1 MHELRKSFMDK
12 EAAED
17 SEAAVLQAAIME
29 ENKNYREEIK
39 KLEEEK
45 SSVQKNMKSEIEKTS
60 GLNNQIDRLTN
71 DLNGA
76 KEQIELLKSENK
88 SFEFKLKNQRE
99 EIINSSRNQLQAER
113 MESQQVTAGLRNQFK
128 LTISLF
134 ISGIFL
140 DLISNLKPEV
150 GLV

>member
-17 SEAAVLQAAIME
+17 SEAAALQAAIME

-45 SSVQKNMKSEIEKTS
+45 SSIQKNMKSEIEKTS

-128 LTISLF
+128 LNFSFFRVDF
-134 ISGIFL
+134 ISNF
-140 DLISNLKPEV
+140 KPEV
-150 GLV
+150 KL

>member
-17 SEAAVLQAAIME
+17 SEAAALQAAIME

-45 SSVQKNMKSEIEKTS
+45 SSIQKNMKSEIEKTS
-60 GLNNQIDRLTN
+60 GLNNQIDRLTT

-128 LTISLF
+128 LSDPLRSQT
-134 ISGIFL
+134 
-140 DLISNLKPEV
+140 
-150 GLV
+150 

>member
-17 SEAAVLQAAIME
+17 SEAAALQAAIME

-45 SSVQKNMKSEIEKTS
+45 SSIQKNMKSEIEKTS

-128 LTISLF
+128 LGDPLRFDLKLETG
-134 ISGIFL
+134 SGIM
-140 DLISNLKPEV
+140 NRTRV
-150 GLV
+150 V

>member
-1 MHELRKSFMDK
+1 MNFVNPS
-12 EAAED
+12 ED
-17 SEAAVLQAAIME
+17 SEPAALQAAIME

-39 KLEEEK
+39 KLEKEK
-45 SSVQKNMKSEIEKTS
+45 SSIQKSIKSEIEKTS
-60 GLNNQIDRLTN
+60 GLNNQIDRLTS

-99 EIINSSRNQLQAER
+99 EIIHSSSNQLQAET

-128 LTISLF
+128 S
-134 ISGIFL
+134 IFSFHSSSTHL
-140 DLISNLKPEV
+140 RVVRRRVFVVFMMIHII
-150 GLV
+150 

>member
-1 MHELRKSFMDK
+1 MDK

-17 SEAAVLQAAIME
+17 SEAAALQAAIME

-45 SSVQKNMKSEIEKTS
+45 SSIQKNMKSEIEKTS

-128 LTISLF
+128 LRDPLRFDVKSETGSEIV
-134 ISGIFL
+134 
-140 DLISNLKPEV
+140 KRK
-150 GLV
+150 

>member
-1 MHELRKSFMDK
+1 MDK

-17 SEAAVLQAAIME
+17 SEAAALQAAIME

-45 SSVQKNMKSEIEKTS
+45 SSIQKNIKSEIEKTS

-128 LTISLF
+128 LKFS
-134 ISGIFL
+134 FL
-140 DLISNLKPEV
+140 NSDPRRFYLKLETGSENV
-150 GLV
+150 KWKGV

>member
-1 MHELRKSFMDK
+1 MTSFDLVNLEHSMHELRKSFMDK

-17 SEAAVLQAAIME
+17 SEAAALQAAIME

-45 SSVQKNMKSEIEKTS
+45 SSIQKNIKSEIEKTS
-60 GLNNQIDRLTN
+60 GLNGQIERLTN

-76 KEQIELLKSENK
+76 REQIELLKSENK

-99 EIINSSRNQLQAER
+99 EIMNSSRNQLQAER

-128 LTISLF
+128 IIVTL
-134 ISGIFL
+134 
-140 DLISNLKPEV
+140 
-150 GLV
+150 

>member
-1 MHELRKSFMDK
+1 MDK

-17 SEAAVLQAAIME
+17 SEAAALQAAIME

-45 SSVQKNMKSEIEKTS
+45 SSIQKNIKSEIEKTS

-99 EIINSSRNQLQAER
+99 EMINSSRNQLQAER

-128 LTISLF
+128 S
-134 ISGIFL
+134 SHFL
-140 DLISNLKPEV
+140 KFS
-150 GLV
+150 

>member
-17 SEAAVLQAAIME
+17 SEAAALQAAIME

-45 SSVQKNMKSEIEKTS
+45 SSIQKNMKSEIEKTS

-113 MESQQVTAGLRNQFK
+113 MESQQVTAGLRN
-128 LTISLF
+128 
-134 ISGIFL
+134 
-140 DLISNLKPEV
+140 
-150 GLV
+150 

>member
-1 MHELRKSFMDK
+1 MDK

-17 SEAAVLQAAIME
+17 SEAAALQAAIME

-45 SSVQKNMKSEIEKTS
+45 SSIQKNMKSEIEKTS

-128 LTISLF
+128 LTISF
-134 ISGIFL
+134 FNWGIRV
-140 DLISNLKPEV
+140 P
-150 GLV
+150 

>member
-1 MHELRKSFMDK
+1 MTSFDLINLEHNMHELRKSFMDK

-17 SEAAVLQAAIME
+17 SEAAALQAAIME
-29 ENKNYREEIK
+29 ENKSYREEIK

-45 SSVQKNMKSEIEKTS
+45 SSIQKNIKSEIEKTS
-60 GLNNQIDRLTN
+60 GLNGQIERLTN

-76 KEQIELLKSENK
+76 REQIELLKSENK

-99 EIINSSRNQLQAER
+99 EIMNSSRNQLQAER

-128 LTISLF
+128 I
-134 ISGIFL
+134 IVI
-140 DLISNLKPEV
+140 V
-150 GLV
+150 

>member
-1 MHELRKSFMDK
+1 MDK

-17 SEAAVLQAAIME
+17 SEAAALQAAIME

-45 SSVQKNMKSEIEKTS
+45 SSIQKNIKSEIEKTS
-60 GLNNQIDRLTN
+60 GLNSQIDRLTN

-76 KEQIELLKSENK
+76 REQIELLKSENK

-99 EIINSSRNQLQAER
+99 EIMNSSRNQLQAER

-128 LTISLF
+128 I
-134 ISGIFL
+134 IVI
-140 DLISNLKPEV
+140 V
-150 GLV
+150 

>member
-1 MHELRKSFMDK
+1 MN
-12 EAAED
+12 
-17 SEAAVLQAAIME
+17 IME

-45 SSVQKNMKSEIEKTS
+45 SSIQKNIKSEIEKTS
-60 GLNNQIDRLTN
+60 GLNNQIDRLTS

-128 LTISLF
+128 S
-134 ISGIFL
+134 SHFL
-140 DLISNLKPEV
+140 KFS
-150 GLV
+150 

>member
-17 SEAAVLQAAIME
+17 SEAAALQAAIME

-45 SSVQKNMKSEIEKTS
+45 SSIQKNIKSEIEKTS
-60 GLNNQIDRLTN
+60 GLNSQIDRLTN

-76 KEQIELLKSENK
+76 REQIELLKSENK

-99 EIINSSRNQLQAER
+99 EIMNSSRNQLQAER

-128 LTISLF
+128 LCINLRNTDQ
-134 ISGIFL
+134 SGL
-140 DLISNLKPEV
+140 GV
-150 GLV
+150 V

>member
-1 MHELRKSFMDK
+1 MDK

-17 SEAAVLQAAIME
+17 SEAAALQAAIME

-45 SSVQKNMKSEIEKTS
+45 SSIQKNMKSEIEKTS
-60 GLNNQIDRLTN
+60 GLNNQIDRLTT

-128 LTISLF
+128 LSDPLRSQT
-134 ISGIFL
+134 
-140 DLISNLKPEV
+140 
-150 GLV
+150 

>member
-1 MHELRKSFMDK
+1 MDK

-17 SEAAVLQAAIME
+17 SEAAALQAAIME

-45 SSVQKNMKSEIEKTS
+45 SSIQKNIKSEIEKTS

-128 LTISLF
+128 LRDPLRF
-134 ISGIFL
+134 
-140 DLISNLKPEV
+140 DLKLETGSEMVNRK
-150 GLV
+150 

>member
-17 SEAAVLQAAIME
+17 SEAAALQAAIME

-39 KLEEEK
+39 KLGEEK
-45 SSVQKNMKSEIEKTS
+45 SSIQKNMKSEIEKTS

-128 LTISLF
+128 LGDPLRFDLKLETG
-134 ISGIFL
+134 SGIM
-140 DLISNLKPEV
+140 NRTRV
-150 GLV
+150 V

>member
-1 MHELRKSFMDK
+1 MHELRKSFKDK

-17 SEAAVLQAAIME
+17 SEAAALQ

-45 SSVQKNMKSEIEKTS
+45 SSIQKNIKSEIEKTS

-128 LTISLF
+128 LNDSLRY
-134 ISGIFL
+134 
-140 DLISNLKPEV
+140 DLKNRILKPEV
-150 GLV
+150 EL

>member
-17 SEAAVLQAAIME
+17 SEAAALQAAIME

-45 SSVQKNMKSEIEKTS
+45 SSIQKNMKSETEKTS

-128 LTISLF
+128 LQFRS
-134 ISGIFL
+134 
-140 DLISNLKPEV
+140 
-150 GLV
+150 

>member
-1 MHELRKSFMDK
+1 MDK

-17 SEAAVLQAAIME
+17 SEAAALQAAIME

-45 SSVQKNMKSEIEKTS
+45 SSIQKNIKSEIEKTS

-128 LTISLF
+128 LEF
-134 ISGIFL
+134 
-140 DLISNLKPEV
+140 
-150 GLV
+150 

>member
-1 MHELRKSFMDK
+1 MDK

-17 SEAAVLQAAIME
+17 SEAAALQAAIME

-45 SSVQKNMKSEIEKTS
+45 SSIQKNIKSEIEKTS

-128 LTISLF
+128 S
-134 ISGIFL
+134 SHFL
-140 DLISNLKPEV
+140 KFS
-150 GLV
+150 

>member
-17 SEAAVLQAAIME
+17 SEAAALQAAIME

-45 SSVQKNMKSEIEKTS
+45 SSIQKNMKSEIEKTS

-128 LTISLF
+128 LKF
-134 ISGIFL
+134 F
-140 DLISNLKPEV
+140 ISNLKPEV
-150 GLV
+150 KL

>member
-1 MHELRKSFMDK
+1 MDK

-17 SEAAVLQAAIME
+17 SEAAALQAAIME

-45 SSVQKNMKSEIEKTS
+45 SSIQKNIKSEIEKTS
-60 GLNNQIDRLTN
+60 GLNGQIERLTN

-76 KEQIELLKSENK
+76 REQIELLKSENK

-99 EIINSSRNQLQAER
+99 EIMNSSRNQLQAER
-113 MESQQVTAGLRNQFK
+113 MESQQVTAGLRNQFDRLK
-128 LTISLF
+128 LHGQLMALESKVYFFFAHGRHQVI
-134 ISGIFL
+134 
-140 DLISNLKPEV
+140 K
-150 GLV
+150 

>member
-17 SEAAVLQAAIME
+17 SEAAALQAAIME

-45 SSVQKNMKSEIEKTS
+45 SSIQKNIKSEIEKTS

-128 LTISLF
+128 LEF
-134 ISGIFL
+134 
-140 DLISNLKPEV
+140 
-150 GLV
+150 

>member
-17 SEAAVLQAAIME
+17 SEAAALQAAIME

-45 SSVQKNMKSEIEKTS
+45 SSIQKNMKSEIEKTS

-128 LTISLF
+128 LRDPRGF
-134 ISGIFL
+134 Y
-140 DLISNLKPEV
+140 LK
-150 GLV
+150 L

>member
-1 MHELRKSFMDK
+1 MDK

-17 SEAAVLQAAIME
+17 SEAAALQSAIME

-45 SSVQKNMKSEIEKTS
+45 SSIQKNMKSEIEKTS

-128 LTISLF
+128 LRDPHGFYLKLETGSEIV
-134 ISGIFL
+134 
-140 DLISNLKPEV
+140 KPEV
-150 GLV
+150 

>member
-17 SEAAVLQAAIME
+17 SEAAALQAAIME

-45 SSVQKNMKSEIEKTS
+45 SSIQKNIKSEIEKTS

-128 LTISLF
+128 LNDSLRY
-134 ISGIFL
+134 
-140 DLISNLKPEV
+140 DLKNRILKPEV
-150 GLV
+150 EL

>member
-1 MHELRKSFMDK
+1 MDK

-17 SEAAVLQAAIME
+17 SEAAALQAAIME

-45 SSVQKNMKSEIEKTS
+45 SSIQKNIKSEIEKTS
-60 GLNNQIDRLTN
+60 GLNNQIDRLTS

-128 LTISLF
+128 STFSFHSSSIL
-134 ISGIFL
+134 
-140 DLISNLKPEV
+140 LKV
-150 GLV
+150 VRRRF

>member
-1 MHELRKSFMDK
+1 MDK

-17 SEAAVLQAAIME
+17 SEAAALQAAIME

-45 SSVQKNMKSEIEKTS
+45 SSIQKNMKSEIEKTS

-128 LTISLF
+128 LKFSF
-134 ISGIFL
+134 FNSGIRVGF
-140 DLISNLKPEV
+140 ITNLKPEV
-150 GLV
+150 KL

>member
-1 MHELRKSFMDK
+1 MDK

-17 SEAAVLQAAIME
+17 SEAAALQAAIME

-45 SSVQKNMKSEIEKTS
+45 SSIQKNMKSEIEKTS

-128 LTISLF
+128 S
-134 ISGIFL
+134 SHFL
-140 DLISNLKPEV
+140 KFS
-150 GLV
+150 

>member
-1 MHELRKSFMDK
+1 MDK

-17 SEAAVLQAAIME
+17 SEAAALQAAIME

-45 SSVQKNMKSEIEKTS
+45 SSIQKNIKSEIEKTS
-60 GLNNQIDRLTN
+60 GLNSQIDRLTN

-76 KEQIELLKSENK
+76 REQIELLKSENK

-99 EIINSSRNQLQAER
+99 EIMNSSRNQLQAER

-128 LTISLF
+128 FTFSFDSSWTHLRVERRRVFVVFMMIH
-134 ISGIFL
+134 II
-140 DLISNLKPEV
+140 
-150 GLV
+150 

>member
-17 SEAAVLQAAIME
+17 SEAAALQAAIME

-45 SSVQKNMKSEIEKTS
+45 SSIQKNMKSEIEKTS

-128 LTISLF
+128 LNDSLRY
-134 ISGIFL
+134 
-140 DLISNLKPEV
+140 DLKNRILKPEV
-150 GLV
+150 EL

>member
-1 MHELRKSFMDK
+1 MDK

-17 SEAAVLQAAIME
+17 SEAAALQAAIME

-45 SSVQKNMKSEIEKTS
+45 SSIQKNIKSEIEKTS
-60 GLNNQIDRLTN
+60 GLNNQIDRLTS

-128 LTISLF
+128 LKLSFHSSSTHLRVVWRRVFVVFMMLHI
-134 ISGIFL
+134 I
-140 DLISNLKPEV
+140 
-150 GLV
+150 